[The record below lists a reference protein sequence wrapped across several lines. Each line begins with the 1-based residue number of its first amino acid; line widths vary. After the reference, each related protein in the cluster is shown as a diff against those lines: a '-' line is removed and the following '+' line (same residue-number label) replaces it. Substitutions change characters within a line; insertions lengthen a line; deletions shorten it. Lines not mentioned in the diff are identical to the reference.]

1 MSDDLVLTPGGWRH
15 RDFVHLI
22 EDGHEL
28 SQLGTGEFAKREI
41 ATNNMIH
48 FAKPPPGAQ
57 AEYLVHGPMA
67 ARRGCRRRPQVRCLT
82 VGRPMGGGTA
92 AERH

>member
-1 MSDDLVLTPGGWRH
+1 
-15 RDFVHLI
+15 
-22 EDGHEL
+22 
-28 SQLGTGEFAKREI
+28 
-41 ATNNMIH
+41 MIH